1 MVMPKGLRSSEPVPV
16 PKANGSAPQMAD
28 IVVIMMGRKRN
39 MQALKIAS
47 RDVLPSVRS
56 ACSAKSIIM
65 MAFFFTMPMS
75 SMMPIIEM
83 MLRSMWKSINASM
96 APALA
101 ENTVEI
107 MVSG

>member
-1 MVMPKGLRSSEPVPV
+1 M
-16 PKANGSAPQMAD
+16 
-28 IVVIMMGRKRN
+28 
-39 MQALKIAS
+39 AS
-47 RDVLPSVRS
+47 RVDLPSSRS

-75 SMMPIIEM
+75 RMMPMIEM
-83 MLRSMWKSINASM
+83 MLRSMWKSMRASM

-101 ENTVEI
+101 ENTVEM